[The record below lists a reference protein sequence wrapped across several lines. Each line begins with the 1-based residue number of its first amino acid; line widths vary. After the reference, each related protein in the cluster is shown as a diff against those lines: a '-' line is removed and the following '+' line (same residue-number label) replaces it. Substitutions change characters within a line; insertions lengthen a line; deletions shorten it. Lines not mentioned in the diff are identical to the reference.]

1 MGPILGGLMAGFFCL
16 FLKRIYLKVKEDSR
30 ASIIQ
35 NDTSVSIEHMLA
47 TSMYSQGK
55 YQRIEDDG
63 LDF

>member
-1 MGPILGGLMAGFFCL
+1 MGPILGGLMAGFFCI

-47 TSMYSQGK
+47 TSMYS
-55 YQRIEDDG
+55 
-63 LDF
+63 